1 VASELLPVKKTLSGT
16 YLYEGDEYFPAS
28 VLAQLAIKGLPKSR
42 AGIYKYAERH
52 SWKHI
57 NVPGK
62 GAKDGILCFLVPRA
76 IFNNDPK
83 LKQSP
88 HASIN
93 RYELKVEQI
102 NPGYKD
108 DSNDYVLIDYY
119 VDVKG
124 SAGPGQIIDTDA
136 EEIVLKVK
144 MDARLLRERVGNDFK
159 RLKMAGV
166 TGDSMLPTLSH
177 GDQVVVD
184 THINQFID
192 DAIYAIMQDGYLR
205 YKRVQKRLD
214 GNIIVK
220 SDNPSYGEPEI
231 YTQEE
236 ASYFHIVGMV
246 TPFKFG
252 RFKI

>member
-1 VASELLPVKKTLSGT
+1 MNSELTFIDRLRIVMNGEEYTPWAQRHGISPVTVLGWLNGGS
-16 YLYEGDEYFPAS
+16 LY
-28 VLAQLAIKGLPKSR
+28 PKSWEKLIN
-42 AGIYKYAERH
+42 ATGIEKDWWLNGVGDPPIKQKVED
-52 SWKHI
+52 KKVI
-57 NVPGK
+57 NQFPYGMMDK
-62 GAKDGILCFLVPRA
+62 PQ
-76 IFNNDPK
+76 N
-83 LKQSP
+83 
-88 HASIN
+88 
-93 RYELKVEQI
+93 KVEQL
-102 NPGYKD
+102 NTDYKD
-108 DSNDYVLIDYY
+108 TDDYVFIDYY

-124 SAGPGQIIDTDA
+124 SAGPGQIIDGDA
-136 EEIVLKVK
+136 EEVVLKVK
-144 MDARLLRERVGNDFK
+144 MDARLLRERAGNDFK

-184 THINQFID
+184 THINKFVD
-192 DAIYAIMQDGYLR
+192 DAIYAILQDGYLR

>member
-1 VASELLPVKKTLSGT
+1 MPSELLPVNKTLRGT

-28 VLAQLAIKGLPKSR
+28 LLAQLGIKGLPKSR
-42 AGIYKYAERH
+42 AGIYKYAERNA
-52 SWKHI
+52 WKHI

-62 GAKDGILCFLVPRA
+62 GAKDGVLCFLVP
-76 IFNNDPK
+76 K
-83 LKQSP
+83 
-88 HASIN
+88 SILN
-93 RYELKVEQI
+93 GDSKITGPVSVHSVDSLDSVSEEQNI
-102 NPGYKD
+102 IGAD
-108 DSNDYVLIDYY
+108 HVLIDYY

-124 SAGPGQIIDTDA
+124 SAGPGQFIDNDA
-136 EEIVLKVK
+136 EEIVLKVR
-144 MDARLLRERVGNDFK
+144 MDARLLRERAGNDFK

-177 GDQVVVD
+177 GDQVVID
-184 THINQFID
+184 TQINKFID
-192 DAIYAIMQDGYLR
+192 DAIYAILQDGFLR

-214 GNIIVK
+214 GNVIVK
-220 SDNPSYGEPEI
+220 SDNPSYGDPEI

-246 TPFKFG
+246 IPFKFG